1 VDMED
6 PKLREAAES
15 LGRDLVKDE
24 TPAGP
29 LRHVV
34 IVALAGEGEDERLA
48 IGGSNGIDKI
58 TVMGMLS
65 LGLNIASM
73 LGD

>member
-48 IGGSNGIDKI
+48 IGGSNGQDHRDGNVEPRAKHRFHA
-58 TVMGMLS
+58 G
-65 LGLNIASM
+65 
-73 LGD
+73 